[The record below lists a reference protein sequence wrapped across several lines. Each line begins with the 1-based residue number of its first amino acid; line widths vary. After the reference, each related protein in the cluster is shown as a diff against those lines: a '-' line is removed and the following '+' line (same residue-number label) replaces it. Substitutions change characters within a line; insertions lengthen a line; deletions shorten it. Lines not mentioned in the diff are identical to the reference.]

1 MKKTFKNLIFILI
14 TFVLGLTLTSCV
26 IFVPTDGVE
35 PEVPETSIKDDFDCI
50 TIAEAIQLAL
60 AAGETGTAEK
70 YYVYGTIKEV
80 SNSVYG
86 EMTITDGTDE
96 LYIYGVYSSD
106 GNTRYDAMTDK
117 PVAGDEIVL
126 QGMLKT
132 FKDSPEMDRG
142 YLQAFKH
149 IKQDIDESEYVEMS
163 IKDARTAEKGKL
175 VKVSGVVSQ
184 ITYAFGQVPN
194 GFFLVDNTSSIY
206 VYGSEISGIVSE
218 GNTITLIGEKTYYV
232 LDSEKSNAEKFG
244 YEGCCQIHN
253 ATLIENDKKVTAYD
267 KSWIEETTVKD
278 ILDNPVTE
286 NITTKIYKV
295 NALIN
300 KVPGTG
306 FTNYYINDIDGVTGT
321 YTYTA
326 CNGSDFA
333 WLDEFDGKICTV
345 YVTVINAK
353 STATGCVWR
362 VVPIEVIDEEY
373 KFDLEKTAEY
383 ALKYHASEQFLS
395 EYTANPALELITK
408 VNNDLIGVRGVE
420 ITYSSSDTNVV
431 YFETVEDKVIFNTK
445 DSGTATVTITT
456 TYNGVSASKEV
467 EVTVSKPLTYD
478 SITVLEAINTPDDTE
493 VIVKG
498 IIMSSLVNQNGFYLN
513 DGTGVIAVVLSNAD
527 DLDTLNIGNEII
539 VKGTKDHKVKDGYTG
554 KGQINIYN
562 AEVLVNN
569 YGEHKYD
576 TSTFI
581 TGKTLVD
588 VYELNPNEDHSTEV
602 YVVEAIVKFNK
613 TAYYTNVTVTSLD
626 GSVSLTLYS
635 SSAAQYSFLEAFA
648 DQKVTLEIA
657 ACNWNSKTYYAGC
670 VVSVTSEGN
679 TVVNSLNFDK

>member
-1 MKKTFKNLIFILI
+1 MKKTFKNLICILI
-14 TFVLGLTLTSCV
+14 AFVLGLTLTSCV

-60 AAGETGTAEK
+60 AAGETGTTEK

-362 VVPIEVIDEEY
+362 VVPIEVIDEGY
-373 KFDLEKTAEY
+373 KFDLEKATEY

-408 VNNDLIGVRGVE
+408 VNNGLIGVSGVE

-445 DSGTATVTITT
+445 DSGTATVTITA

-478 SITVLEAINTPDDTE
+478 SITVLEAINAPDDTE

-527 DLDTLNIGNEII
+527 DLDALNIGNEVI

-588 VYELNPNEDHSTEV
+588 VYELDPNEDHSTEV

-613 TAYYTNVTVTSLD
+613 TAYYTNVVVTSLD

>member
-1 MKKTFKNLIFILI
+1 MKKTFKNLICILI

-50 TIAEAIQLAL
+50 TIAEAIELAL
-60 AAGETGTAEK
+60 AAGETGTTEK

-86 EMTITDGTDE
+86 EMTITDGTDD

-163 IKDARTAEKGKL
+163 IKDARDAEKGKL
-175 VKVSGVVSQ
+175 VKLTGVVSQ

-218 GNTITLIGEKTYYV
+218 GNTVTVIGEKTYYV

-244 YEGCCQIHN
+244 YEGCCQIQN

-295 NALIN
+295 NALIS

-333 WLDEFDGKICTV
+333 WLDQYDGKICTV
-345 YVTVINAK
+345 YVTAINAK
-353 STATGCVWR
+353 STSTGCFWR
-362 VVPIEVIDEEY
+362 FLPIEVIDEGY
-373 KFDLEKTAEY
+373 TFNLDDAAEY
-383 ALKYHASEQFLS
+383 ALKYHVAEQFLN
-395 EYTANPALELITK
+395 EYTANPELELITK
-408 VNNDLIGVRGVE
+408 VDNELIGVSGVE
-420 ITYSSSDTNVV
+420 ISYSSSNTNVA
-431 YFETVEDKVIFNTK
+431 YFETVDGKVIFNTK
-445 DSGTATVTITT
+445 ESGTATITVTATYGDITAT
-456 TYNGVSASKEV
+456 KEI
-467 EVTVSKPLTYD
+467 ELTVSKPITYD
-478 SITVLEAINTPDDTE
+478 SITVLEAINTADDTE

-498 IIMSSLVNQNGFYLN
+498 IVMSSLVNQNGFYLN
-513 DGTGVIAVVLSNAD
+513 DGTGVIAVVFANAA
-527 DLDTLNIGNEII
+527 DLDLISLGNEVII
-539 VKGTKDHKVKDGYTG
+539 KGTKDHKVKDGYTV

-562 AEVLVNN
+562 AELLVNN
-569 YGEHKYD
+569 YGNHEYD

-581 TGKTLVD
+581 TGKNVNDL
-588 VYELNPNEDHSTEV
+588 YNLSINEDHSTDV
-602 YVVEAIVKFNK
+602 YIIEGIVKFNVS
-613 TAYYTNVTVTSLD
+613 AYFTSVSITNED

-657 ACNWNSKTYYAGC
+657 ACNWNSKNYYATC
-670 VVSVTSEGN
+670 VVSVISEG
-679 TVVNSLNFDK
+679 TKVVNNLNFNK

>member
-1 MKKTFKNLIFILI
+1 MKKTFKNLICILI

-50 TIAEAIQLAL
+50 TITEAIQLAL
-60 AAGETGTAEK
+60 AAGETGTTEK

-362 VVPIEVIDEEY
+362 VVPIEVIDEGY

-395 EYTANPALELITK
+395 EYTANPALEVITR
-408 VNNDLIGVRGVE
+408 VNNDLIGVSGAE

-445 DSGTATVTITT
+445 DSGTATVTITA

-613 TAYYTNVTVTSLD
+613 TAYYTNVVVTSLD